1 MEQNGISMDIHYQSL
16 QWLWNVTHFDS
27 GGYGCQRSKCLF
39 SLRSSNDVIDTWA
52 FADDSDVEHITYP
65 IGHRIHVY
73 MVTFGGI
80 LMGSMLPYIPDMDP
94 MGYID
99 LIIRYHVVYPS
110 GLAETASQPA
120 PLICCGKE
128 NTNIQQ
134 LWQIVWALQVWNGGY
149 RQDT

>member
-1 MEQNGISMDIHYQSL
+1 MCFYMEQNGISMDIHYQSL
-16 QWLWNVTHFDS
+16 QWHWNVTHFDS

-52 FADDSDVEHITYP
+52 FADDSDVEHITY
-65 IGHRIHVY
+65 
-73 MVTFGGI
+73 I
-80 LMGSMLPYIPDMDP
+80 LYIY
-94 MGYID
+94 YID
-99 LIIRYHVVYPS
+99 LIIRYHVVYPSS

-134 LWQIVWALQVWNGGY
+134 LWQIVWADAASVKRTLPSRYIGIYHSPQEEIHG
-149 RQDT
+149 